1 MTSQRS
7 WDRWNGWQRYA
18 RRWPELAQKG
28 TSPMRWSFPT
38 SKLRI
43 IEAAT
48 RLLRGN
54 EIQAGQ
60 FCQRFGFRALPC
72 AEQLDRSGRSA
83 LVRGVQLPL
92 QRHSLRALGDFL
104 RPAPAYRCRVTA
116 HTGAP
121 ARLGHRPA

>member
-48 RLLRGN
+48 RLFCGN
-54 EIQAGQ
+54 EIQTGQ

-72 AEQLDRSGRSA
+72 AEQLDRSGRPA

-92 QRHSLRALGDFL
+92 QRRSPRALDDFL
-104 RPAPAYRCRVTA
+104 RPAPAYRCRA
-116 HTGAP
+116 IARIGAP
-121 ARLGHRPA
+121 VLPGLRL